1 MPFINQPPGYQVA
14 GAGKPVYAN
23 VYPPFNTN
31 LYVIKGIS
39 VVAVQGSNAFG
50 KSLRNKQHLQ
60 INQPKTAF

>member
-1 MPFINQPPGYQVA
+1 MPFVNQPPGYQIA

-60 INQPKTAF
+60 TNPVKTSF